1 MSNDCGN
8 LYKICRISSGLTQEQ
23 AAELLAVSQ
32 RTLSDYENSRA
43 KVPDD
48 IVAIMADA
56 YHSPLVAYYHL
67 KHFSPLG
74 RYLPE
79 IQEPQTNGDMA
90 FQTIIARDELEP
102 AVECI
107 KKIVADGIIDSDE
120 SGKFAEFVRT
130 MRKVSGKIFSVVAYA
145 EKIGGKPAKERS
157 Q

>member
-32 RTLSDYENSRA
+32 RTLSDYENDRA
-43 KVPDD
+43 RVPDD
-48 IVAIMADA
+48 IVAIMAET
-56 YHSPLVAYYHL
+56 YNSPLVAYYHL

-90 FQTIIARDELEP
+90 FQTII
-102 AVECI
+102 
-107 KKIVADGIIDSDE
+107 DSDE
-120 SGKFAEFVRT
+120 SGKFAEFVRI

>member
-1 MSNDCGN
+1 M
-8 LYKICRISSGLTQEQ
+8 
-23 AAELLAVSQ
+23 AE
-32 RTLSDYENSRA
+32 TYN
-43 KVPDD
+43 
-48 IVAIMADA
+48 
-56 YHSPLVAYYHL
+56 SPLVAYYHL

-90 FQTIIARDELEP
+90 FQTIIARDELDP

-120 SGKFAEFVRT
+120 SGKFAEFVRI